1 MYEMIKEI
9 AERCVQSGMQFG
21 FKVATVKSYSEL
33 LLDPGL
39 ILPVEPCLVLENIGG
54 VKIKI
59 NGEDQVLKEKIKPG
73 DKLLLLN
80 IGNSYCVLDRLG
92 GLFDEKTLS
101 FTVEAS
107 QGE

>member
-54 VKIKI
+54 VKKKI
-59 NGEDQVLKEKIKPG
+59 CVRLVFDVFRFFSHFAVHNHSPIDQLYLYFIIFFSISQAK
-73 DKLLLLN
+73 
-80 IGNSYCVLDRLG
+80 
-92 GLFDEKTLS
+92 KTKRIRS
-101 FTVEAS
+101 M
-107 QGE
+107 